1 MMVGVLGVGIRFFQN
16 ASPGILLSTIASYMV
31 IPIFY
36 IAVLKRKIHLKVLTK
51 IILTFSI
58 IHLIGVIGD
67 GSFLKGAVDVYT
79 VWGDSSVMKN
89 RSTGFMVA
97 PGFLSFMAVFIT
109 VYSIVVYK
117 LTSDKMALILV
128 FLGISLGIYS
138 GNRSFLVAISLVFI
152 IILFTLNYKKG
163 VLYKFYDILKYAV
176 FLSILV
182 GFGVYYSDLIV
193 QLLSRFSEDDLL
205 KTIHT
210 RLEGDAGF
218 IPNIY
223 ALIDNPIFGPLEYS
237 DKGPYS
243 IYNGEKVTV
252 SNGILSIFVSN
263 GLILGSV
270 YFSLY
275 IRGFYLLWY
284 STRAGKKNN
293 ELFVLDNALFY
304 CYIGLTIV
312 TITDALLESQLM
324 KLIIV
329 YANTPRL
336 RNYCK
341 KIK

>member
-1 MMVGVLGVGIRFFQN
+1 
-16 ASPGILLSTIASYMV
+16 
-31 IPIFY
+31 
-36 IAVLKRKIHLKVLTK
+36 
-51 IILTFSI
+51 
-58 IHLIGVIGD
+58 
-67 GSFLKGAVDVYT
+67 
-79 VWGDSSVMKN
+79 
-89 RSTGFMVA
+89 
-97 PGFLSFMAVFIT
+97 
-109 VYSIVVYK
+109 
-117 LTSDKMALILV
+117 
-128 FLGISLGIYS
+128 
-138 GNRSFLVAISLVFI
+138 
-152 IILFTLNYKKG
+152 
-163 VLYKFYDILKYAV
+163 
-176 FLSILV
+176 
-182 GFGVYYSDLIV
+182 
-193 QLLSRFSEDDLL
+193 
-205 KTIHT
+205 
-210 RLEGDAGF
+210 
-218 IPNIY
+218 
-223 ALIDNPIFGPLEYS
+223 LEYS